1 MDAAT
6 ETVPSLSG
14 TEWVISSEGHE
25 AVVVEV
31 GGGLRAYRHGS
42 EDLVDGYEPGELCP
56 GSAGKVMAPW
66 PNRIRDGRYTFDDAN
81 LQLPITE
88 VARHTAIHGL
98 VNWVRWTAVAVE
110 PDSVTLEHE
119 VVPQPGYPWPLLVR
133 TTWKVGPD
141 GLSATHE
148 ATNTGVKPVPFG
160 LATHPYLRVPGV
172 AVDDVVLEVPCQ
184 SRVLVDGRLLP
195 IGTAKVAGTE
205 YDFTTGRRIGPAVL
219 DTAFGELAH
228 GENGRS
234 VVTLRGPDGS
244 GVACWADEAFH
255 WWQVF
260 TGDTLAPPRHR
271 RSIAVEPMTCP
282 PDALRSGKDVVTL
295 QPGETWR
302 GVWGITPLTG

>member
-1 MDAAT
+1 M
-6 ETVPSLSG
+6 
-14 TEWVISSEGHE
+14 
-25 AVVVEV
+25 
-31 GGGLRAYRHGS
+31 
-42 EDLVDGYEPGELCP
+42 
-56 GSAGKVMAPW
+56 
-66 PNRIRDGRYTFDDAN
+66 
-81 LQLPITE
+81 
-88 VARHTAIHGL
+88 
-98 VNWVRWTAVAVE
+98 
-110 PDSVTLEHE
+110 
-119 VVPQPGYPWPLLVR
+119 VPQPGYPWPLLLR
-133 TTWKVGPD
+133 TRWAVGPD

-205 YDFTTGRRIGPAVL
+205 YDFTAGRRIGPAVL
-219 DTAFGELAH
+219 DTAFGEVDA
-228 GENGRS
+228 GDNGRS

-244 GVACWADEAFH
+244 GVACWADDSFH

-260 TGDTLAPPRHR
+260 TGDTLHGERHR

-282 PDALRSGKDVVTL
+282 PDAFRSGKDVITL

-302 GVWGITPLTG
+302 GVWGIAPI